1 MLNIGIAGCSHSGYS
16 YGNPWSY
23 YMSQNLGAQII
34 DVSASGVGNEMMIE
48 KMIIEEEAL
57 FQELVV

>member
-16 YGNPWSY
+16 YGNPWTY

-34 DVSASGVGNEMMIE
+34 DVSANEINFGHSQ
-48 KMIIEEEAL
+48 IRFLRISNN
-57 FQELVV
+57 